1 VLVRRLALF
10 TLLLALTAGATACDK
25 SGEPLVGSGV
35 GAKRT
40 LELGPF
46 SKLQVSGAFDVT
58 LNVGK
63 REPLEVRGDDN
74 LLPHVTAKLEGDRLV
89 ITLDRAVKRKQPLR
103 IDVGTEALQ
112 ALTVGVAAK
121 AHVHG
126 VKAEHLE
133 LRAAGA
139 AEIVAKGSSGSLD
152 VATKSAARVD
162 LSEFSTAS
170 AVVSAADA
178 SRIKLG
184 HVERLKVT
192 QSGLSQVRYRGEP
205 TLEQNVQKPARLVR
219 EP

>member
-10 TLLLALTAGATACDK
+10 TLLLGLTAGATACDK
-25 SGEPLVGSGV
+25 SGEPLAGSGV
-35 GAKRT
+35 GGKRT

-58 LNVGK
+58 LKVGK

-121 AHVHG
+121 AHVQG
-126 VKAEHLE
+126 VRAEHLE

-192 QSGLSQVRYRGEP
+192 QSGLSQVRYRGDP